1 MNMKQEILDPK
12 TDWVFKLMFSK
23 GEQGNKALISFL
35 NAFLEDSYGKI
46 KKADILNTELIREAP
61 NGESYHLDFL
71 IKTDTSL
78 IINLE
83 MQQFWKSNYPKRNQM
98 YLLRLASRFLKLES
112 KKDDPLYA
120 LSISVFGC
128 NVPKNAKLTK
138 MSENSVIQYLY
149 IELNDL
155 IGYTIKKRLEEYTLK
170 DFWIRFLANYENDK
184 KSGMLEK
191 LCNLEEGIRMAEETL
206 LRVTEEERQIAR
218 ELSREKYQMLLE
230 AERADARR
238 EGLAEGLA
246 EGFEQGIEQGMRQG
260 VQQGK
265 KEGFAD
271 GAYQK
276 IVEMAKLMKTLEYPF
291 TEICKI
297 TGLSVEEIDAL

>member
-1 MNMKQEILDPK
+1 MKEEFLNPK
-12 TDWVFKLMFSK
+12 MDWVFKLMFSK
-23 GEQGNKALISFL
+23 GKKGNKALISFL

-46 KKADILNTELIREAP
+46 KKADILNTELIRDTP

-83 MQQFWKSNYPKRNQM
+83 MQQFWKTNYPRRNQM

-138 MSENSVIQYLY
+138 MSENSVIQYIY
-149 IELNDL
+149 IELNEL
-155 IGYTIKKRLEEYTLK
+155 IGYTIKKSLEDYTLK
-170 DFWIRFLANYENDK
+170 DFWIRFLTTYEQDK
-184 KSGMLEK
+184 KSGVLKK
-191 LCNLEEGIRMAEETL
+191 LCELEEGIRMAEETI
-206 LRVTEEERQIAR
+206 LRVTEEERRIAR

-230 AERADARR
+230 AERGDARR
-238 EGLAEGLA
+238 EGRA
-246 EGFEQGIEQGMRQG
+246 
-260 VQQGK
+260 
-265 KEGFAD
+265 EGFAD
-271 GAYQK
+271 GEYQAK
-276 IVEMAKLMKTLEYPF
+276 LDMAKLMKTMNYS
-291 TEICKI
+291 IDDIHKI
-297 TGLSVEEIDAL
+297 TGLAIQEIKEF